1 MRLSV
6 ILLACLIVITPAT
19 AADIAVTAT
28 PVPLNPAD
36 PGQATVDSLDYVA
49 GFALDSA
56 APEWGGYSG
65 MVLAPDGSSLV
76 AVSDV
81 GHWIKL
87 ALKQDAAGKLT
98 GVGAA
103 RLEPLLDEAGKPV
116 AGKEWSDAEAITLT
130 ADGHFVV
137 SFERHHRLW
146 RYASVDGVPSGPASA
161 IAVPPEVTALP
172 ENGGIETL
180 AAVGS
185 DGFVLIAESA
195 DVGQSS
201 RLWIRVKERGDTWMA
216 GTVDRSEG
224 FEPTDV
230 SEQPDAY
237 SLLLERKYSEAEGPA
252 ARISILGPLVADQ
265 PTFGAQHLA
274 VLRRPLSVDN
284 FEAIGQ
290 RMTAG
295 GETFIYLLSD
305 DNQSDSQRTL
315 LLQFRM
321 RPE

>member
-1 MRLSV
+1 MRFILP
-6 ILLACLIVITPAT
+6 LLACLAGAPALAEDIT
-19 AADIAVTAT
+19 VTAT

-36 PGQATVDSLDYVA
+36 PAQTAVDALDYVA

-87 ALKQDAAGKLT
+87 ALKQDATGKLT

-137 SFERHHRLW
+137 AFERHHRLW
-146 RYASVDGVPSGPASA
+146 RYASVDGVPGGLASA

-172 ENGGIETL
+172 ENGGIEAM

-195 DVGQSS
+195 DAGQSS
-201 RLWIRVKERGDTWMA
+201 RLWIRAKERGDSWMA
-216 GTVDRSEG
+216 GTVERSDG
-224 FEPTDV
+224 FEPTDM

-237 SLLLERKYSEAEGPA
+237 SLLLERKYSEADGPA
-252 ARISILGPLVADQ
+252 ARISIVSPLVPDR

-274 VLRRPLSVDN
+274 VLHLPLTVDN

-290 RMTAG
+290 RTTAS

-305 DNQSDSQRTL
+305 DNQSDRQRTL

-321 RPE
+321 RPR

>member
-1 MRLSV
+1 MRLIV
-6 ILLACLIVITPAT
+6 PLLACLASAPALAEDITVT
-19 AADIAVTAT
+19 AAA
-28 PVPLNPAD
+28 VPLNSAD
-36 PGQATVDSLDYVA
+36 PKQTTVDSLDYVA
-49 GFALDSA
+49 GFALHST

-65 MVLAPDGSSLV
+65 MVLAPDASSLV

-87 ALKQDAAGKLT
+87 ELKHDAAGKLT

-103 RLEPLLDEAGKPV
+103 RLESLLDEASRPVSGK
-116 AGKEWSDAEAITLT
+116 GWSDAEAITLT

-161 IAVPPEVTALP
+161 IAVPPEVAALP
-172 ENGGIETL
+172 ENGGIEAM

-195 DVGQSS
+195 DAGQSS
-201 RLWIRVKERGDTWMA
+201 RLWIRAKERGDTWMA
-216 GTVDRSEG
+216 GTVERSDG
-224 FEPTDV
+224 FEPTDL

-237 SLLLERKYSEAEGPA
+237 SLLLERKYSETEGPA
-252 ARISILGPLVADQ
+252 ARISIVSPLRSDQ

-274 VLRRPLSVDN
+274 VLRPPLAVDN

-290 RMTAG
+290 RTTAN

-305 DNQSDSQRTL
+305 DNQSDKQRTL
-315 LLQFRM
+315 LLQYRM
-321 RPE
+321 RPQ